1 MKNLN
6 KEYLYVWACD
16 FSNSRGEGLLARN
29 FILNCSK
36 HTKKKI
42 YINGK
47 IYSNLKNK
55 NIHLKTN
62 LFNDYFYPFLGIF
75 KIWKEHFAN
84 KKTIYLNYLP
94 LWNFFI
100 FLLLPKNTVLG
111 PITGGSNFTKS
122 NSLNYYV
129 RKYIF
134 PILFFISLKIIKK
147 KFSLIIFSTDLLR
160 KYIKNDQKFIF
171 NYCLNIYKN
180 KFFKNKK
187 VYDII
192 FYYRKNLNKNN
203 FIQKKLIKKLIDN
216 HYKVIIIGDD
226 PLLNNSKYLDNFKYL
241 GNLKRDR
248 AFHYISKSRFA
259 VNNNENMYSLFCLDA
274 LSCGTQVVY
283 LGKKNSKNNF
293 FNKNSIIQ
301 KEINNVDEQYLFI
314 KKILDQKKTVK
325 IQVNKNYLLNKK
337 KFKNYFLK
345 LKL

>member
-1 MKNLN
+1 MRKIN
-6 KEYLYVWACD
+6 KDYLYVWACD

-55 NIHLKTN
+55 NVHLKTN
-62 LFNDYFYPFLGIF
+62 LISNYFYPFLGIF

-84 KKTIYLNYLP
+84 NKTIYLNYLP

-100 FLLLPKNTVLG
+100 FLLLPKNTLLG

-122 NSLNYYV
+122 NLFNYYI

-134 PILFFISLKIIKK
+134 PILFYISLKIIKK
-147 KFSLIIFSTDLLR
+147 KFKIIIFSTDLLE
-160 KYIKNDQKFIF
+160 KYTKKDQKFIF
-171 NYCLNIYKN
+171 NYCLNIYSN
-180 KFFKNKK
+180 KFFKHKK

-192 FYYRKNLNKNN
+192 FYYRKNQNKNN

-216 HYKVIIIGDD
+216 HYKVIVIGDD
-226 PLLNNSKYLDNFKYL
+226 PLLNNSIYL

-248 AFHYISKSRFA
+248 ALHYISKSRFA

-274 LSCGTQVVY
+274 LSSGTQVVY
-283 LGKKNSKNNF
+283 LGKKNSKKNF

-301 KEINNVDEQYLFI
+301 KEINSIDKQFLFI
-314 KKILDQKKTVK
+314 KKILDRKKVVK
-325 IQVNKNYLLNKK
+325 IKVNKNFLLNKK
-337 KFKNYFLK
+337 KIKNYFLK
-345 LKL
+345 LQL

>member
-1 MKNLN
+1 M
-6 KEYLYVWACD
+6 
-16 FSNSRGEGLLARN
+16 
-29 FILNCSK
+29 
-36 HTKKKI
+36 
-42 YINGK
+42 
-47 IYSNLKNK
+47 
-55 NIHLKTN
+55 
-62 LFNDYFYPFLGIF
+62 GIF

-147 KFSLIIFSTDLLR
+147 KFNLIIFSTDLLR

-192 FYYRKNLNKNN
+192 FYYRKNRNKNTPSCLKR
-203 FIQKKLIKKLIDN
+203 KKLTTTTSIYYMPARRDDYAKAIEDHGFGLQSSRRWQLAICC
-216 HYKVIIIGDD
+216 IIA
-226 PLLNNSKYLDNFKYL
+226 PVKETKHFK
-241 GNLKRDR
+241 
-248 AFHYISKSRFA
+248 IS
-259 VNNNENMYSLFCLDA
+259 
-274 LSCGTQVVY
+274 
-283 LGKKNSKNNF
+283 
-293 FNKNSIIQ
+293 
-301 KEINNVDEQYLFI
+301 
-314 KKILDQKKTVK
+314 
-325 IQVNKNYLLNKK
+325 
-337 KFKNYFLK
+337 
-345 LKL
+345 